1 MFLSAFFFVMVKD
14 CLHQEQGVAGKPFFS
29 PFDSPVPG
37 RCFCCSLEP
46 GGFWKF
52 HLLMLKVSSNTFQGI
67 PTNAYKGW
75 WIDKSVTEPFD
86 TQTGRARFISGF
98 LFLKF
103 MFCAK
108 LHLERE
114 KEATSLLNVMIRL
127 RIKE

>member
-1 MFLSAFFFVMVKD
+1 MFLSAFFFMVKD
-14 CLHQEQGVAGKPFFS
+14 CLHQEQGVAA
-29 PFDSPVPG
+29 PVPG
-37 RCFCCSLEP
+37 GCFCCSLEP
-46 GGFWKF
+46 GGVWNF

-67 PTNAYKGW
+67 PINAYKGW
-75 WIDKSVTEPFD
+75 WIDKSVTEPFG
-86 TQTGRARFISGF
+86 TQTGRSRFISGF

-114 KEATSLLNVMIRL
+114 KEATPLLNVMIRL